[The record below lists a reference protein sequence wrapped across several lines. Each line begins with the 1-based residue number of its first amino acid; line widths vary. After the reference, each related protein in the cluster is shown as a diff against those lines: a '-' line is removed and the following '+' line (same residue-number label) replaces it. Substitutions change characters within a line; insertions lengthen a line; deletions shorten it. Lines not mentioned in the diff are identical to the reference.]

1 MEEKEDNNVKNI
13 FKTKDENIK
22 KETFNNKWIE
32 IINLCE
38 KGLVK

>member
-1 MEEKEDNNVKNI
+1 MEERENNNVKNI
-13 FKTKDENIK
+13 FKTKDEDIK

-38 KGLVK
+38 KD

>member
-1 MEEKEDNNVKNI
+1 MEENEDNNVKNI

-22 KETFNNKWIE
+22 KETFNKKWIE

-38 KGLVK
+38 KELVK

>member
-1 MEEKEDNNVKNI
+1 MKEKGDNNVKNI
-13 FKTKDENIK
+13 FQTKDETIK

-38 KGLVK
+38 KRIS